1 MRPMQNESPTKA
13 AAGASPLLIP
23 GPKGLVMPR
32 AVLGHSI
39 KADTQD
45 PKVILAELNKA
56 VTELRAGYDDRL
68 SAAEKNDVVNKER
81 LDKIDNFVGEM
92 QKLADDVNAKLA
104 ALAVGT
110 AAETGASQSPEDRQ
124 YAKDFQ
130 AFFRGD
136 KAAEQAVL
144 AAQKTGVRAAMTRD
158 SNPDGGLLAPIEWDR
173 TITGKLKLISPM
185 RQLATVQNISTPGFT
200 KVYTDRAVGSGWV
213 GETAPRPNTS
223 TPQFTA
229 ITFTTGEIY
238 ANPAAS
244 QTLLDDAFVDLDAW
258 LAGEVETEFERQ
270 EGIAFINGNGVNK
283 PFGLLGYA
291 TGGAF
296 AAQHP
301 FGAIPVVSSGDADG
315 FDADALVRLVYDLPS
330 SLSANARFAA
340 NKRTLSQVRLLK
352 DANGQFLWQNSLQ
365 VGEPATI
372 LGHAVTEM
380 PDMPDVAPNALPIAF
395 GDFARTY
402 LVIDRIGI
410 RVLRDPYTSKPYVSF
425 YTTKRV
431 GGGVVNPEPMRFLKI
446 AA

>member
-1 MRPMQNESPTKA
+1 MRHESPTKA

-32 AVLGHSI
+32 AVLGHSV

-56 VTELRAGYDDRL
+56 VTELRAGYDDKL
-68 SAAEKNDVVNKER
+68 TALDKADVVNKER

-185 RQLATVQNISTPGFT
+185 RQLAAVQNISTPGFT
-200 KVYTDRAVGSGWV
+200 KIYTDRAIGSGWV

-229 ITFTTGEIY
+229 LTFTTGEIY

-258 LAGEVETEFERQ
+258 LGGEVETEFARQ
-270 EGIAFINGNGVNK
+270 EGIAFLNGNGVNK
-283 PFGLLGYA
+283 PYGLLGYA

-301 FGAIPVVSSGDADG
+301 FGAIPVVNSGDAANLTVEGLID
-315 FDADALVRLVYDLPS
+315 LVYDLPK
-330 SLSANARFAA
+330 AYTGNARFAA
-340 NKRTLSQVRLLK
+340 NRRAMKDVRSFK
-352 DANGQFLWQNSLQ
+352 DANGQFLWQPSLQ
-365 VGEPATI
+365 LGEPATI
-372 LGHAVTEM
+372 LGFAAVEV
-380 PDMPDVAPNALPIAF
+380 PDMPDVAANALPIAF
-395 GDFARTY
+395 GDFQRTY

-410 RVLRDPYTSKPYVSF
+410 RVLRDPYSSKPYVSF

-431 GGGVVNPEPMRFLKI
+431 GGGVVNPEPMRFQRI

>member
-1 MRPMQNESPTKA
+1 MRHESPLKA

-23 GPKGLVMPR
+23 GPTGLVMPR
-32 AVLGHSI
+32 GMVSPTVR
-39 KADTQD
+39 ADTQD

-56 VTELRAGYDDRL
+56 VGELRAGYDERL
-68 SAAEKNDVVNKER
+68 SAAEKSDVVNKER
-81 LDKIDNFVGEM
+81 LDKIDTFVSEM
-92 QKLADDVNAKLA
+92 QALSDSVNAKLA

-110 AAETGASQSPEDRQ
+110 AADANLGQTPEDRQ

-130 AFFRGD
+130 AFFRTGD
-136 KAAEQAVL
+136 QYEAVRS
-144 AAQKTGVRAAMTRD
+144 AQRTGVRAAMTRD

-173 TITGKLKLISPM
+173 TITGRLKLISPM
-185 RQLATVQNISTPGFT
+185 RDLATVQNISTPGFT
-200 KVYTDRAVGSGWV
+200 KVYTDRAIGSGWV

-229 ITFTTGEIY
+229 ITFTVGEIY

-258 LAGEVETEFERQ
+258 LGGEVETEFARQ
-270 EGIAFINGNGVNK
+270 EGIAFLNGNGVNK
-283 PFGLLGYA
+283 PYGLLGYA

-301 FGAIPVVSSGDADG
+301 FGAIPVVNSGDAAELTVEG
-315 FDADALVRLVYDLPS
+315 IINLVYDLPS
-330 SLSANARFAA
+330 AFTGNARFAA
-340 NKRTLSQVRLLK
+340 NRRTMKDIRSFK
-352 DANGQFLWQNSLQ
+352 DANGQFLWQPSLQ
-365 VGEPATI
+365 QGQPATI
-372 LGHAVTEM
+372 LGFGATEV
-380 PDMPDVAPNALPIAF
+380 PDMPDVAANALPIAF

-410 RVLRDPYTSKPYVSF
+410 RVLRDPYTNKPYVSF

-431 GGGVVNPEPMRFLKI
+431 GGGVVNPEPMRFQRI

>member
-1 MRPMQNESPTKA
+1 MRHESPVKA
-13 AAGASPLLIP
+13 ATGASPLLIP
-23 GPKGLVMPR
+23 GPTGLVMPR
-32 AVLGHSI
+32 AVLSPVI
-39 KADTQD
+39 KAEQTPAQ
-45 PKVILAELNKA
+45 ILAELHKA
-56 VTELRAGYDDRL
+56 VTDLRADSDKKL
-68 SAAEKNDVVNKER
+68 SAFEQNDVVNKER

-110 AAETGASQSPEDRQ
+110 AADTGHGQSPEDKQ

-136 KAAEQAVL
+136 KSAEAAVL
-144 AAQKTGVRAAMTRD
+144 AAQKSGVRAAMTRD

-185 RQLATVQNISTPGFT
+185 RDLAAVQNISTPGFT
-200 KVYTDRAVGSGWV
+200 KIYTDRAIGSGWV

-229 ITFTTGEIY
+229 MTFTTGEIY

-258 LAGEVETEFERQ
+258 LGGEVETEFARQ
-270 EGIAFINGNGVNK
+270 EGLAFINGNGVNK
-283 PFGLLGYA
+283 PYGLLGYA

-301 FGAIPVVSSGDADG
+301 FGAIQVVNSGDAAELTVEG
-315 FDADALVRLVYDLPS
+315 IINLVYDLPS
-330 SLSANARFAA
+330 AFTANARFAA
-340 NKRTLSQVRLLK
+340 NRRTMKDIRSFK
-352 DANGQFLWQNSLQ
+352 DANGQFLWQPSLQ
-365 VGEPATI
+365 QGQPATI
-372 LGHAVTEM
+372 LGFGATEV
-380 PDMPDVAPNALPIAF
+380 PDMPDVAAGALPIAF
-395 GDFARTY
+395 GDFQRTY

-410 RVLRDPYTSKPYVSF
+410 RVLRDPYTNKPYVSF

-431 GGGVVNPEPMRFLKI
+431 GGGVVNPEPMRFQKI